1 MPDVFANINQ
11 APPEA
16 LAVIANV
23 LEMRAAI
30 PQQQEM
36 LKTYISKIAFPPQA
50 RVLEIGCGTGA
61 VCRALASEPNVGEVI
76 GVDPSPYL
84 LDRARELTTD
94 TTKIIYQEAD
104 GKSLPFEEATFDVV
118 ILHTILTHV
127 PGPEQVLN
135 QAHRVLRPAGWLG
148 VCDGDFS
155 TATLAISE
163 LDPLEVC
170 VKAFVEGFVNDRWM
184 VRRMSHLVQRA
195 GFDVAPLRSYGLVET
210 LGPGLTLSWIDRGA
224 DLMVSQE
231 YISTEF
237 GEALKAEGRRRA
249 DSMRFFGYMAYA
261 SLVARK
267 QPQCTGGPTRN
278 RRL

>member
-11 APPEA
+11 AAPEA

-30 PQQQEM
+30 PQQQDM
-36 LKTYISKIAFPPQA
+36 LHTYLSEIAFPPQA
-50 RVLEIGCGTGA
+50 RVLEVGCGTGP
-61 VCRALASEPNVGEVI
+61 VCRVLAKKANVGEVI

-84 LDRARELTTD
+84 LDRARELSTD
-94 TTKIIYQEAD
+94 TAKLTYQKAD
-104 GKSLPFEEATFDVV
+104 GTSLPFDQATFDVV

-127 PGPEQVLN
+127 PEPEQVLN
-135 QAHRVLRPAGWLG
+135 EAHRVLRPGGWLG

-155 TATLAISE
+155 TATLAIGE

-184 VRRMSHLVQRA
+184 VRRMSHLVQGA
-195 GFDVAPLRSYGLVET
+195 GFDVAPQRSYGLVET
-210 LGPGLTLSWIDRGA
+210 LDPGLTLSWVDRGA
-224 DLMVSQE
+224 DLMVNQG
-231 YISTEF
+231 YISPEC

-249 DSMRFFGYMAYA
+249 ECKRFFGYMAYA

-267 QPQCTGGPTRN
+267 QF
-278 RRL
+278 